1 MLQIF
6 TETPAFWPTEAFYY
20 LISITQLN
28 YVRVFMSV
36 FFVHSNSPYCS
47 NRYLNNIWWWLI
59 DFFLLYC
66 VGLLR
71 SCFHYIAYNLG
82 AKVDFLYRYWLTF
95 TYLSGLSITTL
106 EDVKSIANYK
116 FKICKIFNV

>member
-6 TETPAFWPTEAFYY
+6 TETPAFWPAEAFYY

-28 YVRVFMSV
+28 YVCVFMSV
-36 FFVHSNSPYCS
+36 FFVHSNSHYCS

-71 SCFHYIAYNLG
+71 SCFYYIAYNLG
-82 AKVDFLYRYWLTF
+82 GKVDFLYRYWFTF

-106 EDVKSIANYK
+106 ED
-116 FKICKIFNV
+116 